1 MLDEMTTFLDTSISD
16 YVRQILFIHLYGR
29 YDLLGLLEEQ
39 LPALQEGRGAIIAGP
54 PDEFPGRSL
63 NKADIKVW
71 LPRVMKDDLTFLAK
85 REGMT
90 LSKYVRTIIATH
102 LTGHPALLENSLVN
116 RPLHPPIKKQP
127 TK

>member
-54 PDEFPGRSL
+54 PDESPGVL
-63 NKADIKVW
+63 C
-71 LPRVMKDDLTFLAK
+71 
-85 REGMT
+85 G
-90 LSKYVRTIIATH
+90 
-102 LTGHPALLENSLVN
+102 
-116 RPLHPPIKKQP
+116 
-127 TK
+127 